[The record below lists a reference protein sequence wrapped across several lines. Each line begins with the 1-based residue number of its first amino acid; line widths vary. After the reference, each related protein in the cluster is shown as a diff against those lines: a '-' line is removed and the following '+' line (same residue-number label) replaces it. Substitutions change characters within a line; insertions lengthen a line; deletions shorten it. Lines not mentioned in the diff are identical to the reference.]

1 MSCDVVSDESV
12 EDGDDGVPT
21 VHLLVAALV
30 LVGFLGVCL
39 NALVIMGVRQAVI
52 DTVEK
57 IYQK

>member
-39 NALVIMGVRQAVI
+39 NALVIMGVRQAGI
-52 DTVEK
+52 DTVE
-57 IYQK
+57 